1 MTRGRIA
8 AIAAGGLIALGLAGS
23 GGAAL
28 ASGHGQPART
38 APVTASP
45 PAKPVPAAHPR
56 AHHAPHR
63 AASPAPARTTPAALP
78 VLQAAGFDGIRPAF
92 ISFSGDGG
100 NVITRIAWSSWGP
113 EAAYGSGTSY
123 LQGCVPNCAEGSTT
137 PVTATVT
144 LTAPAAG
151 RFTWITEVRNGQ
163 ASSGPVSQITGA
175 QQYSPAPPP
184 VPAPASTPLPVT
196 DPQPGSGTGTACTSI
211 AGYYPGGLPGHQ
223 DSTGFCVPDR
233 TGAGA

>member
-1 MTRGRIA
+1 
-8 AIAAGGLIALGLAGS
+8 
-23 GGAAL
+23 
-28 ASGHGQPART
+28 
-38 APVTASP
+38 
-45 PAKPVPAAHPR
+45 
-56 AHHAPHR
+56 
-63 AASPAPARTTPAALP
+63 
-78 VLQAAGFDGIRPAF
+78 VLQAAGFGGIRPAF

-123 LQGCVPNCAEGSTT
+123 LQGCVPDCAEGSTT

-151 RFTWITEVRNGQ
+151 RFTRITEVRNGQ

-175 QQYSPAPPP
+175 QQYSPVPPA
-184 VPAPASTPLPVT
+184 PAPASRPLPVT
-196 DPQPGSGTGTACTSI
+196 DPQPGSGTSTACTST

-233 TGAGA
+233 TGAGS